1 MCDCTS
7 PVQNMTGMEKVQSV
21 ISLKS
26 EIITS
31 IFASLLIFS
40 NTYYKIYCEE
50 WQCMRQVARVEF
62 KNCSI
67 KNLSLYYIIPVF
79 FSLNSCYSF

>member
-7 PVQNMTGMEKVQSV
+7 PVQNVTGMEKVQSV

-50 WQCMRQVARVEF
+50 
-62 KNCSI
+62 
-67 KNLSLYYIIPVF
+67 
-79 FSLNSCYSF
+79 